1 MAACF
6 GVLDVRQ
13 PDIHRALIKFPVLKG
28 AKTEVLEIDTSVS
41 PAKKNIYK
49 THSDKKKIEK
59 KNPTTNA
66 FLQICIKN

>member
-28 AKTEVLEIDTSVS
+28 AKTEVLEINTSVS
-41 PAKKNIYK
+41 PAKK
-49 THSDKKKIEK
+49 KI
-59 KNPTTNA
+59 
-66 FLQICIKN
+66 

>member
-28 AKTEVLEIDTSVS
+28 AKTEVLEINTSVS
-41 PAKKNIYK
+41 PAKKKIIK
-49 THSDKKKIEK
+49 HTEVKKRLNK
-59 KNPTTNA
+59 KPNNKCLSPN
-66 FLQICIKN
+66 LQ